1 MDIRVTTYVYFTYIY
16 VLFLFHQGCK
26 PPWFLWWFKQ
36 WQDLLNEGVQEGF
49 QQFANN
55 YEKQKEVPEEFS
67 PFKNA
72 FVHYVITDLKWQRD
86 FVMFAAKARFS
97 ATIGGQNVT
106 FLPEGVVYQEMIPLD
121 FSDQLISLDDRKSH
135 LLQGV
140 RLSTEFINSL
150 MWFASL
156 TNITK

>member
-1 MDIRVTTYVYFTYIY
+1 M
-16 VLFLFHQGCK
+16 
-26 PPWFLWWFKQ
+26 
-36 WQDLLNEGVQEGF
+36 
-49 QQFANN
+49 
-55 YEKQKEVPEEFS
+55 
-67 PFKNA
+67 
-72 FVHYVITDLKWQRD
+72 ITDLKWQRD

-121 FSDQLISLDDRKSH
+121 FSDQLTSLDDRKSH

-156 TNITK
+156 TNITR